1 MHEIILHHYPQSPY
15 SEKVRLTFGLKGLSW
30 RAVEQPSIM
39 PKPEL
44 LPLTGAYRKIPV
56 MQIGADVYCDS
67 QCIVREL
74 ERRHPTPTVHPG
86 KSEATSWAFA
96 FWSDRVLFQAAVGVI
111 FGQMADQVPKEFIED
126 RSKLMGTGQRFDTNA
141 MKAAVP
147 LLKESLRAQLDW
159 LDTQLGDGRAF
170 LTGAAPGLA
179 DFTSYHPIWF
189 LASYYPPAGEILAAH
204 PRLNAWKERVRA
216 IGHGK
221 MAPMER
227 AEALEIAR
235 AAKPETEAAAD
246 PGEPNGLKPGDKVMV
261 MPDDYG
267 RDPVAGELVRSSA
280 QEIALRRVD
289 PALGEIVVHFPRAGF
304 MVLRGGG

>member
-74 ERRHPTPTVHPG
+74 ERRHPAPTVHPG
-86 KSEATSWAFA
+86 GSEATSWAFA

-126 RSKLMGTGQRFDTNA
+126 RSKLMGTGQRFDTTA

-159 LDTQLGDGRAF
+159 LDAQLGDGRAF

-204 PRLNAWKERVRA
+204 PHLNAWKERVRA

-227 AEALEIAR
+227 AEALEVAR

-280 QEIALRRVD
+280 QEIALRRTD